1 MRALWITAVFIFV
14 FDQASKIIVVQG
26 MDLKTRQAI
35 DVWPP
40 FINFRMAWNEGVNF
54 GLFASSA
61 DIMRWVLIAIALVIS
76 GWVLWWIKKEDP
88 KPLGYISAGILI
100 GGALGNVIDRMVYGA
115 VADFLN
121 MTCCGFNNPY
131 AFNVADIAIFVGV
144 FGLIFFTGEKK
155 PT

>member
-1 MRALWITAVFIFV
+1 MRALWITAVCIFV

-76 GWVLWWIKKEDP
+76 GWMLWWIKKEDP